1 LRTWSPGAGTAP
13 AATDLGVADS
23 LQALRAYRELAS
35 WSLRDLAHVTGAI
48 LDASGIRPVNAA
60 AAVKPNERTIR
71 FYVTRKVVAP
81 PDGRGTAAT
90 YSYRHL
96 LQVLAVK
103 LRQMEGATL
112 TAITAELP
120 QMTGDVLERRVAAA
134 LGAGL
139 PTPDEL
145 PLDGDQPVA
154 RGRAGKALHV
164 RLLGASRLADAS
176 SATPDGL
183 EPTTCHRLP
192 VAPGLVLEIATDH
205 PLAQHAGRFR
215 ELAHA
220 VRLALGPA
228 LTRETER
235 SG

>member
-1 LRTWSPGAGTAP
+1 M
-13 AATDLGVADS
+13 ADS
-23 LQALRAYRELAS
+23 LLALRAYRDLAP
-35 WSLRDLAHVTGAI
+35 WSLRDLAHVSGAI

-139 PTPDEL
+139 PTPDQL
-145 PLDGDQPVA
+145 PMDGDQTAA

-164 RLLGASRLADAS
+164 RLMGATRLAGASPAA
-176 SATPDGL
+176 PDPL
-183 EPTTCHRLP
+183 EPTTWHRIP
-192 VAPGLVLEIATDH
+192 VAPGIVLEVSTEH

-228 LTRETER
+228 LTQENER

>member
-1 LRTWSPGAGTAP
+1 M
-13 AATDLGVADS
+13 ADP
-23 LQALRAYRELAS
+23 LLALRAYRDLAP
-35 WSLRDLAHVTGAI
+35 WSLRDLAQVSGAI

-60 AAVKPNERTIR
+60 AAVRPNERTIR

-96 LQVLAVK
+96 LQVLAIK

-139 PTPDEL
+139 LAPDQL
-145 PLDGDQPVA
+145 PVERDQPVA

-164 RLLGASRLADAS
+164 RLLSASRLNAAPAPEHD
-176 SATPDGL
+176 DL
-183 EPTTCHRLP
+183 QPTTWHRVP
-192 VAPGLVLEIATDH
+192 VAPGVMLEIAADH
-205 PLAQHAGRFR
+205 PLARQAGRYR

-220 VRLALGPA
+220 VRIALGQMLA
-228 LTRETER
+228 SREGE
-235 SG
+235 GGA

>member
-1 LRTWSPGAGTAP
+1 M
-13 AATDLGVADS
+13 
-23 LQALRAYRELAS
+23 
-35 WSLRDLAHVTGAI
+35 AHVTGAI
-48 LDASGIRPVNAA
+48 LDGSGIRPVNAA

-139 PTPDEL
+139 LTPDQL
-145 PLDGDQPVA
+145 PLDKGPAA

-164 RLLGASRLADAS
+164 RLLGASRLGDTPSAGPDA
-176 SATPDGL
+176 L
-183 EPTTCHRLP
+183 EPTTCHRIP
-192 VAPGLVLEIATDH
+192 VAPGIVLEIAADH
-205 PLAQHAGRFR
+205 PLAQQAGRFR

-228 LTRETER
+228 LTRETEK

>member
-1 LRTWSPGAGTAP
+1 M
-13 AATDLGVADS
+13 ADP
-23 LQALRAYRELAS
+23 LLALRAYRDLAP

-60 AAVKPNERTIR
+60 AAVTPNERTIR

-139 PTPDEL
+139 PTPDQL
-145 PLDGDQPVA
+145 PMEGNRPAA

-164 RLLGASRLADAS
+164 RLLGASRLADA
-176 SATPDGL
+176 AQPAADAL
-183 EPTTCHRLP
+183 EPTTCHRIP
-192 VAPGLVLEIATDH
+192 VAPGLVLEIASDH
-205 PLAQHAGRFR
+205 PLARHAGRFR

-228 LTRETER
+228 LARETEK

>member
-1 LRTWSPGAGTAP
+1 MPDPL
-13 AATDLGVADS
+13 L
-23 LQALRAYRELAS
+23 ALRAYRDLAP
-35 WSLRDLAHVTGAI
+35 WSLRDLAQVSGAI

-60 AAVKPNERTIR
+60 AAVRPNERTIR

-81 PDGRGTAAT
+81 PDGKGTAAT

-96 LQVLAVK
+96 LQVLAIK
-103 LRQMEGATL
+103 LRQMEGASL

-139 PTPDEL
+139 PAPDDL
-145 PLDGDQPVA
+145 PVLRGQPVA

-164 RLLGASRLADAS
+164 RLLSATRLAA
-176 SATPDGL
+176 AAPAPEPDTL
-183 EPTTCHRLP
+183 QPTTWHRVP
-192 VAPGLVLEIATDH
+192 VAPGVVLEIAADH
-205 PLAQHAGRFR
+205 PLARQAGRYR

-220 VRLALGPA
+220 VRLALGPLLA
-228 LTRETER
+228 GREGEG
-235 SG
+235 SA